1 MEIGKVY
8 GFMYQG
14 VSDHKPEFRKVLVDE
29 EIGGNAPAIIGKL
42 MEEDDF
48 EGIRRFRFDRMKS
61 EPIDITNEVEL

>member
-14 VSDHKPEFRKVLVDE
+14 IADHEPQWRQVLVE
-29 EIGGNAPAIIGKL
+29 ESDNSSVLGKL
-42 MEEDDF
+42 MEEHDF

-61 EPIDITNEVEL
+61 KAVEVK

>member
-14 VSDHKPEFRKVLVDE
+14 VSDHKPEFRTVLVE
-29 EIGGNAPAIIGKL
+29 ESDNSSVLGRL
-42 MEEDDF
+42 MEEHDF

-61 EPIDITNEVEL
+61 EPVEIQ